1 MRLLPHFIVVLLLL
15 TACESTWNTYT
26 RIYVENTSAADS
38 FQVFIT
44 YPPSDTT
51 TSLKIKPGT
60 TRLLSTFYLDDQPG
74 ARTTKDLNIWL
85 YHYNDT
91 TWTLLSNYGTDAVA
105 TNRYLKYVL
114 TDNLEIRASN
124 PNYNDRTLTLTINA
138 NLLLEMMQDT
148 LLTDSIFGVR

>member
-1 MRLLPHFIVVLLLL
+1 MRFLPHFIVILLLL

-26 RIYVENTSAADS
+26 RIYVENTTADS

-51 TSLKIKPGT
+51 TSLKIKAGT
-60 TRLLSTFYLDDQPG
+60 TRLLSTYYLDDQPG
-74 ARTTKDLNIWL
+74 ARTTKNLDIWL

-91 TWTLLSNYGTDAVA
+91 TWTLLSNYNPDAEY
-105 TNRYLKYVL
+105 TNRYLKYIQ
-114 TDNLEIRASN
+114 TDNAEIRASN
-124 PNYNDRTLTLTINA
+124 PNYNDRILTLTINA